1 MHRRTNWS
9 FTDATNTSAARQ
21 RNGSIAANSCATEP
35 AVLWWTTMRLCLA
48 LVVAQAVAYSGRTA
62 PGRLAWVD
70 RYLLLRELS
79 VFADDE
85 PSTTRVFCDIG
96 LGDDATTTLELAEAL
111 QQDADAPLVVACE
124 ADANRCAGARE
135 ACAAAGVVVRQT
147 DGSFTL
153 PLKWDEV
160 CVGARAMNVFRSG
173 CTPVWNQISS
183 ARWRGG

>member
-1 MHRRTNWS
+1 MLSAMRR
-9 FTDATNTSAARQ
+9 
-21 RNGSIAANSCATEP
+21 
-35 AVLWWTTMRLCLA
+35 CLA
-48 LVVAQAVAYSGRTA
+48 ALVAQAVAYSGRTA

-70 RYLLLRELS
+70 RYLLLKELGL
-79 VFADDE
+79 FDDDE

-147 DGSFTL
+147 DGAFLSPKVILRRPSRHRRHAIAATHHNLYGLESDAL
-153 PLKWDEV
+153 PLRQSVNTCIRWGSNPRLRRDW
-160 CVGARAMNVFRSG
+160 GLNP
-173 CTPVWNQISS
+173 TPSWLVV
-183 ARWRGG
+183 

>member
-1 MHRRTNWS
+1 MRRC
-9 FTDATNTSAARQ
+9 FT
-21 RNGSIAANSCATEP
+21 
-35 AVLWWTTMRLCLA
+35 
-48 LVVAQAVAYSGRTA
+48 LVVAQAAAYSGRTA

-79 VFADDE
+79 LFDDDE

-96 LGDDATTTLELAEAL
+96 LGDEATTTLELAAAL

-124 ADANRCAGARE
+124 ADANRCATARE

-160 CVGARAMNVFRSG
+160 CVGIRAMNVFRSKCLCG
-173 CTPVWNQISS
+173 NQHQ
-183 ARWRGG
+183 